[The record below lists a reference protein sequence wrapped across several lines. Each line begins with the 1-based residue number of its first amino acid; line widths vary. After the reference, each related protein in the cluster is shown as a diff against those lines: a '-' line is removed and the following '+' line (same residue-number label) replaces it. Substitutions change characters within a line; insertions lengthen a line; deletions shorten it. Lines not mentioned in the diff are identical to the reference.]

1 MMQFKQV
8 SYLENDVLGQENVLV
23 GLDNLQNKDLVDDLD
38 NDQADL
44 DNDQDD
50 LDNVLADMDYARA
63 DMDNVQADLDNVQSY
78 EDNVPADLDNVQA
91 YEDNDQ
97 ADMDNFLED
106 LYNVVDKVLPSHI
119 HL

>member
-1 MMQFKQV
+1 MQFKQV

-23 GLDNLQNKDLVDDLD
+23 GLDNLQNKDLADDLD

-44 DNDQDD
+44 DND
-50 LDNVLADMDYARA
+50 RA
-63 DMDNVQADLDNVQSY
+63 YMDNVQADVDYVLADMDNVRAHQ
-78 EDNVPADLDNVQA
+78 DNVRADLDNVQF
-91 YEDNDQ
+91 YEDNDH